1 MPADDPLHGHIR
13 FAMADQRDPS
23 RFGMSFHGRIV
34 RRVTGSAQVCPQE
47 APGRADQINVTDL
60 LDAEQNARPA
70 PPAGPAGLRADL
82 PFDETAT
89 AGVPVVAATLP
100 ALPPPTMNTL
110 AQPLIAPQPSGP
122 APPTPDP
129 TPDPTVVASSDTPA
143 DIAPGPRADA
153 DVSESAIGE
162 PPPALVTG
170 PAAILSADPA
180 FAPLDQTAPA
190 LPSAVAVTPAPTAA
204 ATPLT
209 LEDLFGQQPANGPA
223 KKKQGSSAGRGLR
236 RLVILGLLA
245 AGGYAAYEYG
255 PGLYDQYVESETPG
269 VDPSEADAP
278 LAFPN
283 ATPAAA
289 PIRTAEFILE
299 GLPGAPDMTYRVTT
313 DFETNVSQVDLTR
326 PNGPDLQ
333 ILTYGE
339 AALIRNVDDDQWY
352 QLERGRFP
360 LDDRLE
366 RADWVRQLDE
376 LLPTSIRSSVTID
389 DAGETTVSGVPT
401 RRLSLSLDVALLG
414 GDGGASAP
422 ADGADPADPAIP
434 ADGAVPADPAAPA
447 DPTAPVPASGPLPDA
462 SVDSAAD
469 PVTSLTTSIEVWVDA
484 QGLVRKVSGV
494 PQLGAETITVVR
506 TDVAAWVPNYPSPEY
521 VQPLTAS
528 KLVELGI

>member
-1 MPADDPLHGHIR
+1 M
-13 FAMADQRDPS
+13 
-23 RFGMSFHGRIV
+23 
-34 RRVTGSAQVCPQE
+34 
-47 APGRADQINVTDL
+47 
-60 LDAEQNARPA
+60 
-70 PPAGPAGLRADL
+70 
-82 PFDETAT
+82 
-89 AGVPVVAATLP
+89 
-100 ALPPPTMNTL
+100 
-110 AQPLIAPQPSGP
+110 
-122 APPTPDP
+122 
-129 TPDPTVVASSDTPA
+129 
-143 DIAPGPRADA
+143 
-153 DVSESAIGE
+153 
-162 PPPALVTG
+162 VTG
-170 PAAILSADPA
+170 PAAILSADPT

-190 LPSAVAVTPAPTAA
+190 LPPATAVKPAPPADA
-204 ATPLT
+204 VPLT
-209 LEDLFGQQPANGPA
+209 LEDLLGPQPTNAAA
-223 KKKQGSSAGRGLR
+223 KKKQQGSSAGRALR
-236 RLVILGLLA
+236 RLVLLALLA

-255 PGLYDQYVESETPG
+255 PGLYEEYVSGEPSE
-269 VDPSEADAP
+269 VDAPAEADAP

-313 DFETNVSQVDLTR
+313 DFETNVSQVDVTR

-339 AALIRNVDDDQWY
+339 AALIRNVDDNQWY

-414 GDGGASAP
+414 GTAA
-422 ADGADPADPAIP
+422 
-434 ADGAVPADPAAPA
+434 PADPAATDRPDRSRRAERSGSCGSGTGAGRDA
-447 DPTAPVPASGPLPDA
+447 DPGRSRSRRSGAPVS
-462 SVDSAAD
+462 
-469 PVTSLTTSIEVWVDA
+469 SLATSIEVWVDA

-506 TDVAAWVPNYPSPEY
+506 TDGAAWVPNYPSPEF
-521 VQPLTAS
+521 VQPLTAAT
-528 KLVELGI
+528 LVELGI